1 MSMKV
6 ITGALVALCIAM
18 PAQAAKT
25 KAKAAQ
31 TDLVVATVDGNNITL
46 SEIESVRASN
56 PQLSALPLESVYEP
70 LLDNIIDL
78 NVVAAAAT
86 AEKVQNTPE
95 FKKMTKEF
103 EKQLLARYY
112 LEQQA
117 KKNQTK
123 EKLEALYDQ
132 FKRDNPPQEEMSAA
146 HILLKTE
153 KEAQDVIQQL
163 QKGADFAELA
173 NKVSENKGLE
183 GGDLGYFSRELMVP
197 EFSEAAFAMKEGEIS
212 KKPVKTKFGYHVI
225 KAGPR
230 RLSETPKFED
240 VEQELMQMQAA
251 QSVEETMQKLRK
263 KAKIVKTPVKFGA
276 DGKVSAK

>member
-1 MSMKV
+1 MKV
-6 ITGALVALCIAM
+6 ITGALVALCLAM

-31 TDLVVATVDGNNITL
+31 TDLVIATVDGNNITL
-46 SEIESVRASN
+46 SEIENVRASN

-78 NVVAAAAT
+78 NVVAAAAK

-95 FKKMTKEF
+95 FKKMAKDF

-123 EKLEALYDQ
+123 EKLEVLYEQ
-132 FKRDNPPQEEMSAA
+132 FKKDNPPQEEMSAA

>member
-1 MSMKV
+1 MKV
-6 ITGALVALCIAM
+6 FTGALVALCLAM

-25 KAKAAQ
+25 KEKAAT

-46 SEIESVRASN
+46 SDVEKVRASN

-70 LLDNIIDL
+70 LLDNMIDM
-78 NVVAAAAT
+78 NVVATAAK
-86 AEKVQNTPE
+86 AEKIQNTPE
-95 FKKMTKEF
+95 FKKMMKDF
-103 EKQLLARYY
+103 EKQLSASLY

-117 KKNQTK
+117 KKAQTK
-123 EKLEALYDQ
+123 EKLEALYEE
-132 FKRDNPPQEEMSAA
+132 FKKENPPQEEMSAA

-153 KEAQDVIQQL
+153 KEALDVIKQL
-163 QKGADFAELA
+163 EKGADFAELA

-197 EFSEAAFAMKEGEIS
+197 EFSEASFAMKEGEIS
-212 KKPVKTKFGYHVI
+212 KKPVKTKFGYHII

-240 VEQELMQMQAA
+240 VEQELTQRLTA
-251 QSVEETMQKLRK
+251 QSVQETMQKLRK
-263 KAKIVKTPVKFGA
+263 KAKIVKTPVKFGP